1 MDSLKFSPKD
11 IGSSWHD
18 DTYNIEGYDEA
29 VDSIRDRYPDETK
42 TEEQQKL
49 EDLYNP
55 DSEMN
60 QGLLEELNNF
70 ALEEGDNLQISEDIS
85 LEDMPKVFDSEIGD
99 DSNQLSFGETLK
111 LSEQMES
118 EEQPN
123 SVNELGRYSERE
135 IKGFNLNANGG
146 ELDDREQDIARRLKN
161 YNLEET
167 RDAFNE
173 INADATLTEIFDTN
187 GDGQFTYAD
196 MFDTHRWNNGKGIT
210 KEQDIEFTR
219 RWLEA
224 VDNKTFTARWSRFGQ
239 NLFTNKTKFLAD
251 GRRARLAPIDDVFNM
266 DDNLGAGAIESLGGT
281 LSFFEAAT
289 HWATGGRFGTV
300 EGKRLGDKLLG
311 HTNPN
316 SIGYLMMTPAK
327 RHWSD
332 GMWHELGY
340 WGMEATIMYLTM
352 GVGAKV
358 TAGKAMMNLPK
369 GKRLAMTANKLFTIK
384 ASTKTAVRTATSK
397 GIVTKW
403 VAPVGKAGS
412 GRFKNITKL
421 KNLGL
426 SLTKAGFIETSKGAL
441 TRDLQ
446 YATLVGLYNEDNF
459 VKKLVD
465 TYPDTWITGSQM
477 QMAIESPLGKRLSYY
492 IDEASWDSVFAGGL
506 LGIFGYGPKVL
517 KKGGQGV
524 YESAKWG
531 WKSLEPMRTGISKFE
546 WSASPFSQK
555 TGSDFWRIRQQ
566 KSTDLAKAGEV
577 QLSKNIDPTNPFN
590 DGDSAISKHNTQGRY
605 KNIDSNANPG
615 EGIVPTRSNPR
626 QIINDMDEIDGSAFT
641 KAGNTDAILDPTDLT
656 IAAKHG
662 VNGPV
667 YKKLTESFVTDE
679 TFGKQLQSLDPLKR
693 NVGEYGEGTLKR
705 IQEIISR
712 DAGGE
717 DFQNFWPK
725 ELTDMPLKIGN
736 LKDLDEQWQYVAE
749 NIFVA
754 DAINSSLLTQLR
766 NLAGATGEMIGKQ
779 DIFTVDGP
787 MSRIS
792 NNLAAG
798 LANVKQTRL
807 RWTLLGERMREAGG
821 FSPQLVKEVEGIVAA
836 RLDDLNLE
844 ATNGVRLMFDMLKK
858 SDSPE
863 LVEAVLDVFK
873 VSNKIHNWK
882 DFDAWMRQKISGG
895 EFDGKVKTGA
905 LIQELQGVMVNSIL
919 SGPKTPIRAILG
931 TASNSYLNATNEYIG
946 AVLKSPFSDQTLAKK
961 ASFAK
966 LKGMVELLPEA
977 YKVFRESWNSKFE
990 ADFANIRTRYS
1001 EAPTRNDHN
1010 WNLFT
1015 EWTEKNGSIGDKAAL
1030 YLLNTARTLNNNKL
1044 FSWSPRALA
1053 ATDDTFKW
1061 LMARTRSKE
1070 MAFRNVL
1077 EETGNDW
1084 TKLTP
1089 ELLKKAEDIHYRNL
1103 LDNDGNLDFSADS
1116 YLNKQF
1122 KEVTLTSEFE
1132 GFSKK
1137 LDGVLNET
1145 PLLKPF
1151 YLFART
1157 GINGLNLSFKNTPLL
1172 SLLHKESIDILKHT
1186 GDDFRPL
1193 MKYGIENANDLIQA
1207 RNLIA
1212 GRQAVGATVVSA
1224 MSLMYMG
1231 GQLTG
1236 NGPADRELRQSWING
1251 GWKPN
1256 HIYFGDIGFNFTALE
1271 PYNVIFSAIADIGDN
1286 IELMGQEWAEKR
1298 LQAIMFVIGRG
1309 LQGKTYMSGL
1319 DQLMQMTQFKPGAW
1333 NKGVGNILN
1342 NSVPLAGMRNEFGKW
1357 INPHMKE
1364 LNSSMWDSI
1373 RNRNQITEHLTNKPL
1388 SIKYDIL
1395 NGTPINNWNIIG
1407 RSFNAV
1413 SPIQID
1419 IRKDTP
1425 GRKLLIESG
1434 FDLKTSVYS
1443 YKGYSFAKSAN
1454 VRSAFQK
1461 AMGEAPIEF
1470 DNKKFKNLE
1479 QALDYLS
1486 QREDIVISM
1495 EEMNKNRNNS
1505 AVYDVDQRE
1514 YPHNTV
1520 LNRLIDQAREKA
1532 WATINEPSHPAYS
1545 IVQNLK
1551 AEKDGH
1557 SVKTREVRNEILN
1570 LANPSPNWGR

>member
-1 MDSLKFSPKD
+1 MKFSPGDLEAHKAA
-11 IGSSWHD
+11 IAD
-18 DTYNIEGYDEA
+18 DTRNIEGYEQHIND
-29 VDSIRDRYPDETK
+29 IRARHPEETK
-42 TEEQQKL
+42 TDLQQNL
-49 EDLYNP
+49 EDLFNP
-55 DSEMN
+55 DSEIN
-60 QGLLEELNNF
+60 QGGEEELNAFELN
-70 ALEEGDNLQISEDIS
+70 EEDHLQISEDVN
-85 LEDMPKVFDSEIGD
+85 LEDLPKLFDSDIGE
-99 DSNQLSFGETLK
+99 ETPI
-111 LSEQMES
+111 
-118 EEQPN
+118 EEEEPTT
-123 SVNELGRYSERE
+123 NELGKYTEQE
-135 IKGFNLNANGG
+135 ITGFNLNANGG
-146 ELDDREQDIARRLKN
+146 QLDDREQDISRRLTN
-161 YNLEET
+161 TNLEET
-167 RDAFNE
+167 KAAFLE
-173 INADATLTEIFDTN
+173 IKNDPILLEICDLN
-187 GDGQFTYAD
+187 GDGNFTFGD
-196 MFDTHRWNNGKGIT
+196 MFDTSRWNNGEGIT
-210 KEQDIEFTR
+210 PEQDVEMTEK
-219 RWLEA
+219 WLN
-224 VDNKTFTARWSRFGQ
+224 DITDKTFAARLGSLSTSLLR
-239 NLFTNKTKFLAD
+239 NRTKYVLD
-251 GRRARLAPIDDVFNM
+251 GRRGRLAPRGKVFNM
-266 DDNLGAGAIESLGGT
+266 DDNVGAGFMESVRGT
-281 LSFFEAAT
+281 LNLPEAAT
-289 HWATGGRFGTV
+289 RFASGGRFGTV
-300 EGKRLGDKLLG
+300 EGKRIGDKILG
-311 HTNPN
+311 TSNPN
-316 SIGYLMMTPAK
+316 SIAYLMMTPAK

-332 GMWHELGY
+332 SMWHEFGY
-340 WGMEATIMYLTM
+340 WGTEAAIMYVTM
-352 GVGAKV
+352 GISSNV
-358 TAGKAMMNLPK
+358 TASKTFMNLSK
-369 GKRLAMTANKLFTIK
+369 GQRLAKAVSNLTTIN
-384 ASTKTAVRTATSK
+384 ASSKYAVRTVTKK
-397 GIVTKW
+397 GLVTKW
-403 VAPVGKAGS
+403 VSPTGTLRNA
-412 GRFKNITKL
+412 RKL

-426 SLTKAGFIETSKGAL
+426 SLTKAGFLETSKGAL
-441 TRDLQ
+441 TRDLN
-446 YATLVGLYNEDNF
+446 YATLVGLYNENTF

-465 TYPDTWITGSQM
+465 AYPDTWILGSQA

-492 IDEASWDSVFAGGL
+492 IDEGTWDSVFAGGL
-506 LGIFGYGPKVL
+506 LGVMKFAPKIPIVKSGL
-517 KKGGQGV
+517 DLVGTGINKGKTAV
-524 YESAKWG
+524 TETAKWG
-531 WKSLEPMRTGISKFE
+531 WKTLEPMRIGISKFE
-546 WSASPFSQK
+546 WSISPLSQK
-555 TGSDFWRIRQQ
+555 NGKDFWNIRQQ
-566 KSTDLAKAGEV
+566 KSKDLAKAGEV
-577 QLSKNIDPTNPFN
+577 QLSKNIDSTNPFN
-590 DGDSAISKHNTQGRY
+590 DGDSAISQHNTQGRY

-626 QIINDMDEIDGSAFT
+626 QIINDADEIDGSAFT

-656 IAAKHG
+656 IASRHG
-662 VNGPV
+662 VSGPI
-667 YKKLTESFVTDE
+667 YKQLTESFVTDE
-679 TFGKQLQSLDPLKR
+679 TFAKQLQSLDPLKR
-693 NVGEYGEGTLKR
+693 TVGEYGEGTLKR

-712 DAGGE
+712 DAGSE
-717 DFQNFWPK
+717 DFKNFWPK

-736 LKDLDEQWQYVAE
+736 LKDLDEQWSYVAE

-807 RWTLLGERMREAGG
+807 RWTLLGERMKEAGG
-821 FSPQLVKEVEGIVAA
+821 FNPQMVKEVEGIVAS
-836 RLDDLNLE
+836 RLDNLNLE
-844 ATNGVRLMFDMLKK
+844 ATDGVRLMFDMLKK

-895 EFDGKVKTGA
+895 EFDGAVKTGA

-919 SGPKTPIRAILG
+919 SGPKTPLRAVLG
-931 TASNSYLNATNEYIG
+931 TASNSYLNAINEYVG
-946 AVLKSPFSDQTLAKK
+946 AVIKSPFSDQTLAKK

-977 YKVFRESWNSKFE
+977 WTVFRESWNSKFE

-1010 WNLFT
+1010 WHLFR
-1015 EWTEKNGSIGDKAAL
+1015 EWTEKNGTDGDKAAL

-1061 LMARTRSKE
+1061 LMARARSKE
-1070 MAFRNVL
+1070 VALRNVL

-1084 TKLTP
+1084 SKLNP
-1089 ELLKKAEDIHYRNL
+1089 DILKKAEDAHYRNL
-1103 LDNDGNLDFSADS
+1103 LDGDGNLDLTADS

-1122 KEVTLTSEFE
+1122 KEITLTSEFE

-1172 SLLHKESIDILKHT
+1172 GVLHKESIDILKHT

-1193 MKYGIENANDLIQA
+1193 MKYGIENANDLVQA

-1212 GRQAVGATVVSA
+1212 GRQAVGTTVVSA

-1256 HIYFGDIGFNFTALE
+1256 HIYFGDVGFNYSSLE
-1271 PYNVIFSAIADIGDN
+1271 PFNVMFSAIADIGDN
-1286 IELMGQEWAEKR
+1286 VELMGQEWAEKR
-1298 LQAIMFVIGRG
+1298 LQAIAFVVGRG

-1342 NSVPLAGMRNEFGKW
+1342 NSVPLAGLRNEFGKW

-1364 LNSSMWDSI
+1364 LNSSMFDSI

-1388 SIKYDIL
+1388 SVKYDIL

-1407 RSFNAV
+1407 RSFNAI
-1413 SPIQID
+1413 SPIQMD
-1419 IRKDTP
+1419 IRRSTP
-1425 GRKLLIESG
+1425 GRKFLIESG

-1443 YKGYSFAKSAN
+1443 YGGYSFAKNAN

-1486 QREDIVISM
+1486 QKEDIVISM
-1495 EEMNKNRNNS
+1495 KEMNKNRNNS

-1514 YPHNTV
+1514 YPHNTI
-1520 LNRLIDQAREKA
+1520 LNRLMDQAREKA
-1532 WATINEPSHPAYS
+1532 WAKLNEPTHPAYS
-1545 IVQNLK
+1545 IIQELK

-1557 SVKTREVRNEILN
+1557 TVKTREVRSNILEI
-1570 LANPSPNWGR
+1570 ANPSPKWSR

>member
-1 MDSLKFSPKD
+1 MKFSPGD
-11 IGSSWHD
+11 LGAALAD
-18 DTYNIEGYDEA
+18 DTVNIEGYDQ
-29 VDSIRDRYPDETK
+29 SIDAIRARYPDETK
-42 TEEQQKL
+42 TDEQQKL
-49 EDLYNP
+49 EDLFDP
-55 DSEMN
+55 DSEIN
-60 QGLLEELNNF
+60 QGLLEELNNVSY
-70 ALEEGDNLQISEDIS
+70 AEDNNLEISEDLN
-85 LEDMPKVFDSEIGD
+85 LEEMPNLFDSSIGQD
-99 DSNQLSFGETLK
+99 VST
-111 LSEQMES
+111 
-118 EEQPN
+118 EEQPTT
-123 SVNELGRYSERE
+123 NELGKYTQRE
-135 IKGFNLNANGG
+135 EIGFNLNANGRQ
-146 ELDDREQDIARRLKN
+146 LDDRELDIAERLKSF
-161 YNLEET
+161 NLEDT

-187 GDGQFTYAD
+187 GDGKFTVAD
-196 MFDTHRWNNGKGIT
+196 MWDTHRWNNGKGIT
-210 KEQDIEFTR
+210 PEQDAELTAK
-219 RWLEA
+219 WLSNVE
-224 VDNKTFTARWSRFGQ
+224 DKTFGARLGSIANNIFI
-239 NLFTNKTKFLAD
+239 NKTKFLID
-251 GRRARLAPIDDVFNM
+251 GRRARLAPIDEVFNM
-266 DDNLGAGAIESLGGT
+266 DENLGAGFIESIGGT
-281 LSFFEAAT
+281 LSLPEAAL
-289 HWATGGRFGTV
+289 HFATGGRLGTV
-300 EGKRLGDKLLG
+300 EGKRIGDKIIG

-316 SIGYLMMTPAK
+316 SIAHLMMTPAK

-332 GMWHELGY
+332 SLWHEVGY
-340 WGMEATIMYLTM
+340 WGTEATMIFATFGL
-352 GVGAKV
+352 GAKA
-358 TAGKAMMNLPK
+358 TAGKQMLNLSK
-369 GKRLAMTANKLFTIK
+369 GKRLAIAANKLFTIK
-384 ASTKTAVRTATSK
+384 GSTQHAVRT
-397 GIVTKW
+397 VTKKGLVTTW
-403 VAPVGKAGS
+403 VTPSTKFGK
-412 GRFKNITKL
+412 F

-426 SLTKAGFIETSKGAL
+426 SLTKAGFLETSKGAL
-441 TRDLQ
+441 TRDLN

-465 TYPDTWITGSQM
+465 AYPDTWIVGSQA

-492 IDEASWDSVFAGGL
+492 IDEASWDSVFAGGMM
-506 LGIFGYGPKVL
+506 GIFKYTPKVAR
-517 KKGGQGV
+517 KGATGIT
-524 YESAKWG
+524 ETAKWG
-531 WKSLEPMRTGISKFE
+531 WKTLEPMRTSISKFE
-546 WSASPFSQK
+546 WSASPFAQK
-555 TGSDFWRIRQQ
+555 DGKSFWKIRQQ
-566 KSTDLAKAGEV
+566 KSTDLIKAGES
-577 QLSKNIDPTNPFN
+577 QLSKNIDPSNPYN
-590 DGDSAISKHNTQGRY
+590 DGDSAIAQHNTQGRY
-605 KNIDSNANPG
+605 KNIDNNANPG
-615 EGIVPTRSNPR
+615 EGIVPTRDNPR
-626 QIINDMDEIDGSAFT
+626 QIINDADEIDGAAFT
-641 KAGNTDAILDPTDLT
+641 KSGNTGAILDPTDLT
-656 IAAKHG
+656 IAARHG

-679 TFGKQLQSLDPLKR
+679 TFAKQLQSLDPLKR

-717 DFQNFWPK
+717 DFQDFWPK
-725 ELTDMPLKIGN
+725 ELRDMPLKIGN
-736 LKDLDEQWQYVAE
+736 LKDLDEQWSYVAE

-821 FSPQLVKEVEGIVAA
+821 FNPQMVKEVEGIVAS
-836 RLDDLNLE
+836 RLDNLNVE
-844 ATNGVRLMFDMLKK
+844 ATDGVRLMLDMLKK

-863 LVEAVLDVFK
+863 LVEAILDVFK

-895 EFDGKVKTGA
+895 EFDGAVKTGA

-919 SGPKTPIRAILG
+919 SGPKTPLRAVLG
-931 TASNSYLNATNEYIG
+931 TASNSYLNAINEYVG
-946 AVLKSPFSDQTLAKK
+946 AVIKSPFSDQTLARK

-977 YKVFRESWNSKFE
+977 WTVFRESWNSKFE

-1010 WNLFT
+1010 WHLFT
-1015 EWTEKNGSIGDKAAL
+1015 EWTEKNGHDGDKAAL

-1061 LMARTRSKE
+1061 LMARARSKE
-1070 MAFRNVL
+1070 VALRNVL

-1084 TKLTP
+1084 SKLTP
-1089 ELLKKAEDIHYRNL
+1089 DILKRAEDAHYRNL
-1103 LDNDGNLDFSADS
+1103 LDGDGNLDLTADS

-1122 KEVTLTSEFE
+1122 KEITLTSEFE

-1172 SLLHKESIDILKHT
+1172 GVLHKESIDILRHT

-1193 MKYGIENANDLIQA
+1193 MKYGIQNANDLVQA

-1212 GRQAVGATVVSA
+1212 GRQAVGTTVVSA

-1236 NGPADRELRQSWING
+1236 NGPADRELKQSWING

-1256 HIYFGDIGFNFTALE
+1256 HIYFGDVGFNYSALE
-1271 PYNVIFSAIADIGDN
+1271 PFNIMFSAIADIGDN

-1298 LQAIMFVIGRG
+1298 LQAIAFVVGRG
-1309 LQGKTYMSGL
+1309 LTSKTYMSGL

-1342 NSVPLAGMRNEFGKW
+1342 NSVPLAGLRNEFGKW

-1388 SIKYDIL
+1388 SVKHDIL

-1413 SPIQID
+1413 SPIQMD
-1419 IRKDTP
+1419 IRRSTP
-1425 GRKLLIESG
+1425 GRKFLIESG

-1443 YKGYSFAKSAN
+1443 YGGYSFAKNAN

-1479 QALDYLS
+1479 QALNYLS

-1495 EEMNKNRNNS
+1495 KEMNKNRNNS

-1514 YPHNTV
+1514 YPHNTI
-1520 LNRLIDQAREKA
+1520 LNRLMDQAREKA
-1532 WATINEPSHPAYS
+1532 WAKLNEPTHPAYN
-1545 IVQNLK
+1545 IIQELK

-1557 SVKTREVRNEILN
+1557 TTKTRNVRKGILE

>member
-1 MDSLKFSPKD
+1 MDSMKFSPGD
-11 IGSSWHD
+11 LGAAHAD
-18 DTYNIEGYDEA
+18 DTVNIEGYDQ
-29 VDSIRDRYPDETK
+29 SIDAIRAKYPDETK
-42 TEEQQKL
+42 TDEQQKL
-49 EDLYNP
+49 EDLFDP
-55 DSEMN
+55 DSEIN
-60 QGLLEELNNF
+60 QGLLENLNTFDSEL
-70 ALEEGDNLQISEDIS
+70 ADNLQISEDIN
-85 LEDMPKVFDSEIGD
+85 LENMPKLFDSNIGKEV
-99 DSNQLSFGETLK
+99 SI
-111 LSEQMES
+111 
-118 EEQPN
+118 EEQPTT
-123 SVNELGRYSERE
+123 NELGRYTERE
-135 IKGFNLNANGG
+135 EIGFNLNANGRQ
-146 ELDDREQDIARRLKN
+146 LDDREQDIAKRLRN

-187 GDGQFTYAD
+187 GDGAFTYAD

-210 KEQDIEFTR
+210 KEQDIEYTR

-239 NLFTNKTKFLAD
+239 NLFANKTKFIAD

-266 DDNLGAGAIESLGGT
+266 DDNVMAGVIESLGGT
-281 LSFFEAAT
+281 LNLPEAAL
-289 HWATGGRFGTV
+289 HWASGGKFGTV
-300 EGKRLGDKLLG
+300 EGKRFGDKYLG
-311 HTNPN
+311 HKNPQ
-316 SIGYLMMTPAK
+316 SMMYLMATPAK

-332 GMWHELGY
+332 GMWHEVGY
-340 WGMEATIMYLTM
+340 WGFEAAMLFATYGTTTK
-352 GVGAKV
+352 A
-358 TAGKAMMNLPK
+358 TAGKAMLKLPK
-369 GKRLAMTANKLFTIK
+369 GKRLAIAANKFFTINPT
-384 ASTKTAVRTATSK
+384 TKTATRTITKK
-397 GIVTKW
+397 GIVTTWSNPSSNLAK
-403 VAPVGKAGS
+403 
-412 GRFKNITKL
+412 F

-426 SLTKAGFIETSKGAL
+426 SFTKAGYLEVSKGAF
-441 TRDLQ
+441 TRDLN

-459 VKKLVD
+459 VKGIVD
-465 TYPDTWITGSQM
+465 KYPDTWIFGSQM
-477 QMAIESPLGKRLSYY
+477 QMAIESPIGKRMSYY
-492 IDEASWDSVFAGGL
+492 VDEASWDSAFAGGL
-506 LGIFGYGPKVL
+506 FGIFRYGPKAGKQTL
-517 KKGGQGV
+517 
-524 YESAKWG
+524 KWG
-531 WKSLEPMRTGISKFE
+531 WKTLEPMRTSISKFE
-546 WSASPFSQK
+546 WSASPFAQK
-555 TGSDFWRIRQQ
+555 NGKDFWKIRQQ
-566 KSTDLAKAGEV
+566 KSTDLTKAGEV
-577 QLSKNIDPTNPFN
+577 QLSKNIDPSNPFN
-590 DGDSAISKHNTQGRY
+590 DGDSNIAQHNTQGRY

-626 QIINDMDEIDGSAFT
+626 QIINDMDEIDGAAFT
-641 KAGNTDAILDPTDLT
+641 KSGNTDAILDPTDLT
-656 IAAKHG
+656 IAARHG

-679 TFGKQLQSLDPLKR
+679 TFAKQLQSLDPLKR

-717 DFQNFWPK
+717 DFKNFWPK

-736 LKDLDEQWQYVAE
+736 LKDLDEQWSYVAE

-766 NLAGATGEMIGKQ
+766 NLAGATSEMIGKQ

-798 LANVKQTRL
+798 IANVKQTRL

-821 FSPQLVKEVEGIVAA
+821 FSPQLVKEVEGIVSS
-836 RLDDLNLE
+836 RLDDLHTE
-844 ATNGVRLMFDMLKK
+844 ATDGVRLMFDMLKK

-895 EFDGKVKTGA
+895 EFDGTVKTGA

-919 SGPKTPIRAILG
+919 SGPKTPLRAILG
-931 TASNSYLNATNEYIG
+931 TASNSYLNAINEYVG
-946 AVLKSPFSDQTLAKK
+946 AVIKSPFSDQTLAKK

-977 YKVFRESWNSKFE
+977 WTVFRESWNSKFE

-1010 WNLFT
+1010 WNLFR
-1015 EWTEKNGSIGDKAAL
+1015 EWTEKNGTTGDKAAL

-1061 LMARTRSKE
+1061 LMARARSKE
-1070 MAFRNVL
+1070 VALRNVL

-1084 TKLTP
+1084 NKLTP
-1089 ELLKKAEDIHYRNL
+1089 DLLKKAEDTHYRNL
-1103 LDNDGNLDFSADS
+1103 LDGDGNLDLTADS

-1122 KEVTLTSEFE
+1122 KEITLTSEFE

-1137 LDGVLNET
+1137 LDGILNET

-1172 SLLHKESIDILKHT
+1172 GVLHKESIDILKHT

-1193 MKYGIENANDLIQA
+1193 MRYGIENAHDLIQA

-1236 NGPADRELRQSWING
+1236 NGPADRELKQSWING

-1256 HIYFGDIGFNFTALE
+1256 HIYFGDVGFNYSSLE
-1271 PYNVIFSAIADIGDN
+1271 PFNIMFSAIADIGDN
-1286 IELMGQEWAEKR
+1286 VELMGQEWAEKR
-1298 LQAIMFVIGRG
+1298 LQAVMFVVGRG
-1309 LQGKTYMSGL
+1309 LTGKTYMSGL

-1342 NSVPLAGMRNEFGKW
+1342 NSVPLAGLRNEFGKW

-1364 LNSSMWDSI
+1364 LNSDMWDSI
-1373 RNRNQITEHLTNKPL
+1373 RNRNQISEALTNKPL
-1388 SIKYDIL
+1388 SVKHDIL

-1407 RSFNAV
+1407 RSFNAI

-1419 IRKDTP
+1419 IRRSTP
-1425 GRKLLIESG
+1425 GRKFLIESG

-1443 YKGYSFAKSAN
+1443 YGGYSFAKNAN
-1454 VRSAFQK
+1454 VRSAFQQ

-1470 DNKKFKNLE
+1470 DNRKFKNLE

-1486 QREDIVISM
+1486 QREDIIISIK
-1495 EEMNKNRNNS
+1495 EMNKNRNNS

-1514 YPHNTV
+1514 YPHNTI
-1520 LNRLIDQAREKA
+1520 LNRLMDQAREKA
-1532 WATINEPSHPAYS
+1532 WAKLNQPTHPAYS
-1545 IVQNLK
+1545 IVQQLK

-1557 SVKTREVRNEILN
+1557 TVKTREVRNEILEI
-1570 LANPSPNWGR
+1570 ANPSPEWAK

>member
-1 MDSLKFSPKD
+1 MKFSQGD
-11 IGSSWHD
+11 LGAAYAD
-18 DTYNIEGYDEA
+18 DTYNVEGYDQAIDE
-29 VDSIRDRYPDETK
+29 IRAKYPDETK
-42 TEEQQKL
+42 TDQQQKL
-49 EDLYNP
+49 EDLFNP
-55 DSEMN
+55 DSEIN
-60 QGLLEELNNF
+60 QGLLEELNNVSYDEDSD
-70 ALEEGDNLQISEDIS
+70 LEISEDLN
-85 LEDMPKVFDSEIGD
+85 LEEMPNLFDSSTGQEV
-99 DSNQLSFGETLK
+99 ST
-111 LSEQMES
+111 
-118 EEQPN
+118 EEQPTT
-123 SVNELGRYSERE
+123 NELGRYTERE
-135 IKGFNLNANGG
+135 EIGFNLNANGRQ
-146 ELDDREQDIARRLKN
+146 LDEREQDIARRLRN
-161 YNLEET
+161 YNLEDT

-173 INADATLTEIFDTN
+173 INADETLTEIFDTN

-210 KEQDIEFTR
+210 KEQDIEYTR

-239 NLFTNKTKFLAD
+239 NLFANKTKFIAD

-266 DDNLGAGAIESLGGT
+266 DDNVMAGVIESLGGT
-281 LSFFEAAT
+281 LNLPEAAL
-289 HWATGGRFGTV
+289 HWATGGKFGTV
-300 EGKRLGDKLLG
+300 EGKRFGDKYLG
-311 HTNPN
+311 HQNPL
-316 SIGYLMMTPAK
+316 SMMYLMATPAK

-340 WGMEATIMYLTM
+340 WGTEAAMLFASFGTTTK
-352 GVGAKV
+352 A
-358 TAGKAMMNLPK
+358 TAGKAMLKLPK
-369 GKRLAMTANKLFTIK
+369 GKRLAIAANKLFTINPT
-384 ASTKTAVRTATSK
+384 TKTATRTITKK
-397 GIVTKW
+397 GIVTTW
-403 VAPVGKAGS
+403 TNPS
-412 GRFKNITKL
+412 SNIAKV

-426 SLTKAGFIETSKGAL
+426 SLSKAGFLEVSKGAF
-441 TRDLQ
+441 TRDLN

-459 VKKLVD
+459 VKGIVD
-465 TYPDTWITGSQM
+465 KYPDTWIFGSQM
-477 QMAIESPLGKRLSYY
+477 QMAIESPLGKRISYY
-492 IDEASWDSVFAGGL
+492 VDEAAWDSVFAGGL
-506 LGIFGYGPKVL
+506 LGLFRYGPRVL
-517 KKGGQGV
+517 KKGGTGIA
-524 YESAKWG
+524 ETAKWG
-531 WKSLEPMRTGISKFE
+531 WETLKPMRTGISKFE
-546 WSASPFSQK
+546 WSVSPFSQK
-555 TGSDFWRIRQQ
+555 NGFDFWRIRQQ

-577 QLSKNIDPTNPFN
+577 QLTKNIDATNPFN
-590 DGDSAISKHNTQGRY
+590 DGDSAIAKQNTQGRY
-605 KNIDSNANPG
+605 KNIDSNGNPG

-626 QIINDMDEIDGSAFT
+626 QILNDADEIDGAVFT
-641 KAGNTDAILDPTDLT
+641 NKGNTDAILDPVDLT
-656 IAAKHG
+656 IAARHG
-662 VNGPV
+662 VGGPV

-679 TFGKQLQSLDPLKR
+679 TFAKQLQSLDPLKR

-749 NIFVA
+749 NIFIA

-798 LANVKQTRL
+798 IANVKQTRL

-821 FSPQLVKEVEGIVAA
+821 FSPQLVREVEGVVAS

-844 ATNGVRLMFDMLKK
+844 ATDGVRLMFDMLKK

-863 LVEAVLDVFK
+863 LVEAILDVFK

-895 EFDGKVKTGA
+895 EFDGEVKTGA

-919 SGPKTPIRAILG
+919 SGPKTPLRAILG
-931 TASNSYLNATNEYIG
+931 TASNSYLNAINEYVG
-946 AVLKSPFSDQTLAKK
+946 AVIKSPFSDQTLAKK

-977 YKVFRESWNSKFE
+977 WTVFRESWNSKFE

-1010 WNLFT
+1010 WHLFK
-1015 EWTEKNGSIGDKAAL
+1015 EWTEKNGTDGDKAAL

-1061 LMARTRSKE
+1061 LMARARSKE
-1070 MAFRNVL
+1070 VALRNVL
-1077 EETGNDW
+1077 EESGNNW

-1089 ELLKKAEDIHYRNL
+1089 ELLKQAEDIHYRNL
-1103 LDNDGNLDFSADS
+1103 LDGDGNLDLSADS

-1172 SLLHKESIDILKHT
+1172 GVLHKESIDILRHT

-1193 MKYGIENANDLIQA
+1193 MRYGIENAHDLIQA

-1212 GRQAVGATVVSA
+1212 GRQAVGTTVVSA

-1236 NGPADRELRQSWING
+1236 NGPADRELKQSWING

-1256 HIYFGDIGFNFTALE
+1256 HIYFGDVGFNYSALE
-1271 PYNVIFSAIADIGDN
+1271 PFNIMFSAIADIGDN
-1286 IELMGQEWAEKR
+1286 LELMGQEWAEKR
-1298 LQAIMFVIGRG
+1298 LQAIAFVIGRG
-1309 LQGKTYMSGL
+1309 LTGKTYMAGL

-1342 NSVPLAGMRNEFGKW
+1342 NSVPLAGLRNEFGKW

-1364 LNSSMWDSI
+1364 LNSSMWDSV
-1373 RNRNQITEHLTNKPL
+1373 RNRNQITEHLANKPL
-1388 SIKYDIL
+1388 SVKHDIL
-1395 NGTPINNWNIIG
+1395 TGTPINNWNIIG
-1407 RSFNAV
+1407 RSFNAI
-1413 SPIQID
+1413 SPLQFD
-1419 IRKDTP
+1419 IRRTTP
-1425 GRKLLIESG
+1425 GRKFLIESG
-1434 FDLKTSVYS
+1434 YDLKTSVYS
-1443 YKGYSFAKSAN
+1443 YDGYSFAKNAN

-1479 QALDYLS
+1479 EALDYLS

-1495 EEMNKNRNNS
+1495 REMNKNRHNS
-1505 AVYDVDQRE
+1505 AVYDVNQRE
-1514 YPHNTV
+1514 YPHNTI
-1520 LNRLIDQAREKA
+1520 LDRLMDQAREKA
-1532 WATINEPSHPAYS
+1532 WAKINEPTHPAYS
-1545 IVQNLK
+1545 IVQSLK
-1551 AEKDGH
+1551 AEKDGRTT
-1557 SVKTREVRNEILN
+1557 KTREVRNDILE
-1570 LANPSPNWGR
+1570 LANPSPEWAK